1 MIEQRSQKL
10 RIFTWESVKKKDSN
24 QTSKFSERFLEGV
37 KLEDKNI
44 ASPQCTE

>member
-1 MIEQRSQKL
+1 MEKC
-10 RIFTWESVKKKDSN
+10 KKNDSN
-24 QTSKFSERFLEGV
+24 QTSQFSERFLEGV